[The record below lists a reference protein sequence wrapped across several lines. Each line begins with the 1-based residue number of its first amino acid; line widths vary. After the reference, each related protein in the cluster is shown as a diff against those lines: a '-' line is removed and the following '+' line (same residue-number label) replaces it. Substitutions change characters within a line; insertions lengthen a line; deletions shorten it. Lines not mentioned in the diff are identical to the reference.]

1 MEHTPCACAVIGHR
15 TVNIEYCPL
24 HAAALELLKALKEAQ
39 SVLDTLRATSMLGP
53 LALDIAQAEIDAR
66 AAIKATKGDA

>member
-24 HAAALELLKALKEAQ
+24 HAAALELLGALETI
-39 SVLDTLRATSMLGP
+39 VGWLDERPGGIHPETVRGMAK
-53 LALDIAQAEIDAR
+53 AR
-66 AAIKATKGDA
+66 AAIEKARDA